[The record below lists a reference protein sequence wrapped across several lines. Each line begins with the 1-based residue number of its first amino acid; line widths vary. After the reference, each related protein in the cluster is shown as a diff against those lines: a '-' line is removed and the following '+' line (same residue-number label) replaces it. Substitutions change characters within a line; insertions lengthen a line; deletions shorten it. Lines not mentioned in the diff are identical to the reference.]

1 MRSKTYCRGVAID
14 PQTNDIVVVLL
25 RAVGDG
31 SGNLH
36 GVKMGSAVGAGESET
51 VKAGT
56 DVKGDKIIWGEP
68 CYYWIIPEHS
78 RDPRQND

>member
-1 MRSKTYCRGVAID
+1 GKAIEETIPWDVNTSPMRSKTYCRGVAID

-56 DVKGDKIIWGEP
+56 DVKGDKII
-68 CYYWIIPEHS
+68 
-78 RDPRQND
+78 